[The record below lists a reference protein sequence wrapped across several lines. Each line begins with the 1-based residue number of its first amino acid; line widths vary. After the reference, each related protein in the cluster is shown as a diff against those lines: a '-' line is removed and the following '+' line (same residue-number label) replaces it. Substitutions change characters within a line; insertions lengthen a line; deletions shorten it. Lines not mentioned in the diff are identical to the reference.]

1 MWIYWNGVMKRH
13 HRVDHI
19 ITKYDEAGKET
30 ASLLNGIVHISLSL
44 FKALRSFPLSTRK
57 KAAQIQEIV

>member
-1 MWIYWNGVMKRH
+1 MWIYWNGIKKRH

-30 ASLLNGIVHISLSL
+30 ASLLNGIIHISLSL
-44 FKALRSFPLSTRK
+44 FKALCPFPLSTRN
-57 KAAQIQEIV
+57 KAAQIQEVI